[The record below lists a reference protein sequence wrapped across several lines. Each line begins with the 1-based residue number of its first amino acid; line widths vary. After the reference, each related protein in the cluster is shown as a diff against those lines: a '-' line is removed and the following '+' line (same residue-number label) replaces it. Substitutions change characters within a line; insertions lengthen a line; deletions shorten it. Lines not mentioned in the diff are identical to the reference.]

1 MEEGRVVPWTT
12 VRREKPQGRK
22 AWKKREIFLELITA
36 ILTHGHTC
44 VGHMKGLSLR
54 LGTRRRRT
62 SLFGVGGD
70 MLGDP
75 AETGFYF

>member
-12 VRREKPQGRK
+12 VRK
-22 AWKKREIFLELITA
+22 AAGKESLEGEICELITA
-36 ILTHGHTC
+36 TLTHGHTC
-44 VGHMKGLSLR
+44 GPREGLSLT

>member
-1 MEEGRVVPWTT
+1 MEEGRIDPCTT
-12 VRREKPQGRK
+12 VRRGKPQGRK
-22 AWKKREIFLELITA
+22 AWKKREIFELIA
-36 ILTHGHTC
+36 AVLTHGHTC
-44 VGHMKGLSLR
+44 VGHVKGLSLR

-70 MLGDP
+70 KLGDP

>member
-1 MEEGRVVPWTT
+1 MEEGCIVPWTT
-12 VRREKPQGRK
+12 LRRGKPQGRK
-22 AWKKREIFLELITA
+22 AWKKREIFFELIAA
-36 ILTHGHTC
+36 ILMHGHTC
-44 VGHMKGLSLR
+44 VGHVKGLSLG

-62 SLFGVGGD
+62 SLFRVGGD